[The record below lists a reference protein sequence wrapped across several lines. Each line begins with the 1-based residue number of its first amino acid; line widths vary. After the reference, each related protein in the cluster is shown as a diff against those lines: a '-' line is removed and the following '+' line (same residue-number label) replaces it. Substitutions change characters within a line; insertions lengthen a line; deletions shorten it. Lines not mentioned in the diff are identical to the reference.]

1 MNIQPRNINGG
12 EASTMNLPI
21 RLAVCVL
28 QNCEVCVAELW
39 SFNGDSVD
47 CWQLTDS
54 LLAGVGEDLLCL
66 NIANIQQR
74 CEKWVHIVSQSV
86 AERYFLGM

>member
-1 MNIQPRNINGG
+1 
-12 EASTMNLPI
+12 MNLSLC
-21 RLAVCVL
+21 LAVCAL
-28 QNCEVCVAELW
+28 QNCGVCGVELW
-39 SFNGDSVD
+39 NLNGDSVD

-54 LLAGVGEDLLCL
+54 LLADVVGDLLCL

-74 CEKWVHIVSQSV
+74 CEKCVHIVSQSV

>member
-1 MNIQPRNINGG
+1 M
-12 EASTMNLPI
+12 
-21 RLAVCVL
+21 
-28 QNCEVCVAELW
+28 CVAELW

-54 LLAGVGEDLLCL
+54 LLAGSGGRFVVPEYGEYSAKVAALLCL

-74 CEKWVHIVSQSV
+74 CEKYVHIVSQSV
-86 AERYFLGM
+86 AERYFLGI

>member
-1 MNIQPRNINGG
+1 M
-12 EASTMNLPI
+12 
-21 RLAVCVL
+21 
-28 QNCEVCVAELW
+28 CVAELW

-54 LLAGVGEDLLCL
+54 LLAGVGDDLLCL
-66 NIANIQQR
+66 NMENIQQR
-74 CEKWVHIVSQSV
+74 CEKYVHIVSQSV

>member
-1 MNIQPRNINGG
+1 M
-12 EASTMNLPI
+12 
-21 RLAVCVL
+21 
-28 QNCEVCVAELW
+28 CVAELW

-54 LLAGVGEDLLCL
+54 LLAGVGDDLLRL

-74 CEKWVHIVSQSV
+74 CEKCVHIVSQSV

>member
-21 RLAVCVL
+21 RLAVCAL
-28 QNCEVCVAELW
+28 QNCRMCGVELW
-39 SFNGDSVD
+39 NFNGDSVD

-54 LLAGVGEDLLCL
+54 LLAGVGDDLLCL
-66 NIANIQQR
+66 NMENIQRRWQL
-74 CEKWVHIVSQSV
+74 CC
-86 AERYFLGM
+86 A